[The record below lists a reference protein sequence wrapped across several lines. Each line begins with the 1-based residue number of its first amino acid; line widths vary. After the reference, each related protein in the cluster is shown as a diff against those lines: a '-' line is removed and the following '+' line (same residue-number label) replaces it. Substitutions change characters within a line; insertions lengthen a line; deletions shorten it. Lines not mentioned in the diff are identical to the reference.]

1 MCDGHYPG
9 SRSKQSL
16 NGTIAVDPC
25 HRIGPLR
32 DLVDDRIS
40 LEAID
45 SVINKPYGYSQ
56 TDWRQHQDQ
65 KKNPC

>member
-1 MCDGHYPG
+1 M
-9 SRSKQSL
+9 
-16 NGTIAVDPC
+16 NPC

-45 SVINKPYGYSQ
+45 SVIDYPYGYGQ
-56 TDWRQHQDQ
+56 ADWRQHQDQ
-65 KKNPC
+65 KKDSC